1 MATMSSPTIALPKS
15 AWSEPSHL
23 TPEETQLIRNVQTRL
38 RKVQQRLKEVQAES
52 RDAAVA
58 AQEQRNLGSA
68 LSEQQQKANKLLEK
82 LRDDR
87 LKCQGVQRSLRERC
101 AAIEQDIALEE
112 VKSRE
117 RGDVQHETHSEL
129 QAQVHDAEESLERQ
143 RKANQTLRQLL
154 QKAVERYEQLP
165 IPLQGSASL
174 TSLAAFTPLVTPSS
188 STPGFHASISSARLF
203 GAAAATQAAATAGS
217 AEGSVESPRFQ
228 DASTPAA
235 PGSPVQYAPGEPKE
249 DGLAKVEWTEALH
262 PTRHLLPDRFPG
274 LRLDPK
280 AASTG
285 EASGG
290 EQTTAA
296 GNGGANGHLGSSR
309 SWASTSSPSP
319 QMVSGGPSMTTA
331 ASAGGFAYRQG
342 GGATPRAASREA
354 RAAAVVA
361 SIANARRRRL
371 VTPRRAGSASSRS
384 GYGASPSPKSQ
395 GSFGTPGAADGKDLP
410 TNPNDLL
417 AAAAAAR
424 PQAQR
429 LSEENERLEAELRR
443 EQERCDGLQQR
454 LDILRGR
461 GGQLEVRLK
470 RTRTVCDDQLAQL
483 RAEVA
488 EASCRARNLLELA
501 VPTAVTPQTQSTVRT
516 SLQGIMRAS
525 PLSASA
531 SNPQTPVGAS
541 GSGASPTTPSVAA
554 AALAAA
560 AAAHGSLS

>member
-249 DGLAKVEWTEALH
+249 DGLA
-262 PTRHLLPDRFPG
+262 
-274 LRLDPK
+274 K